1 MCLIFGCIIFVYLR
15 FHIIDRI
22 ITVNIDS
29 RTDKPPLEPPVLEA
43 SSSGGVEDT
52 PIPVFISARW
62 VGINITD
69 EVTLSITIYGVPD
82 SFVFSRGMRSKS
94 QVTLLEQQFGNC
106 FFTPAK
112 DFSGS
117 LTLDIVVEGVVGP
130 EILVTKYSLA
140 INVKAKADVP
150 TLNTKNTCGNAT
162 GVIPLSI
169 KSSLN
174 DKDGS
179 ETLTIALSG
188 LPDGYQL
195 SDPGRQE
202 NGTHYL
208 EPDSLT
214 GLAARHEGVFEPFI
228 LKVVATSVEKS
239 NGDRA
244 TDMRIINVTRCI
256 LQCK

>member
-1 MCLIFGCIIFVYLR
+1 M
-15 FHIIDRI
+15 
-22 ITVNIDS
+22 ITVIIVS
-29 RTDKPPLEPPVLEA
+29 RADKPPLEPPVIEA
-43 SSSGGVEDT
+43 SSTGGVEDT
-52 PIPVFISARW
+52 PIPVFLSARL

-69 EVTLSITIYGVPD
+69 EATISITIYGVPD
-82 SFVFSRGMRSKS
+82 SVVFSRGMRSKN
-94 QVTLLEQQFGNC
+94 QVTLLKQQFGDL
-106 FFTPAK
+106 FITPAK
-112 DFSGS
+112 DFSGN
-117 LTLDIVVEGVVGP
+117 LTLDIVAEAVRGP
-130 EILVTKYSLA
+130 ETLVTKSSLA

-150 TLNTKNTCGNAT
+150 TLTTKNTCGNAT
-162 GVIPLSI
+162 GVIQLSI

-188 LPDGYQL
+188 LPDGYHL

-208 EPDSLT
+208 ETDSLT
-214 GLAARHEGVFEPFI
+214 GLVARHEGVFEPFI
-228 LKVVATSVEKS
+228 LKVIATSVEKS

-256 LQCK
+256 LQRKYEIITGD